1 MTLHGELYCHPDVL
15 LYILLGR
22 TCPNYPILLC
32 VLRRLYPL
40 GPLIGKKL
48 SEEIVAGGCRIPKGT
63 LKKRKA
69 IVNSLCIYTLGTS
82 IGLGIYVMHHDPS
95 VWSDP
100 EVANIICIV
109 IIVNDLSTEI

>member
-1 MTLHGELYCHPDVL
+1 M
-15 LYILLGR
+15 
-22 TCPNYPILLC
+22 NY
-32 VLRRLYPL
+32 
-40 GPLIGKKL
+40 
-48 SEEIVAGGCRIPKGT
+48 
-63 LKKRKA
+63 
-69 IVNSLCIYTLGTS
+69 LCIYTLGTS